1 MDFVQGD
8 SRMIADAVE
17 QVRTIASDV
26 FNMLVQ
32 EELPGS
38 APETMDDWDSM
49 QRLNLVLA
57 LEEHFD
63 VEFTPEEIEGMK
75 TLSDFAA
82 VVEEKRGQGPERTS
96 GLDRKTW

>member
-1 MDFVQGD
+1 MTAG
-8 SRMIADAVE
+8 AVE

-32 EELPGS
+32 DESSSSP
-38 APETMDDWDSM
+38 PETMDDWDSM

-57 LEEHFD
+57 LEERFE
-63 VEFTPEEIEGMK
+63 VEFAPEEIERMN

-82 VVEEKRGQGPERTS
+82 LVEKKRGQVPGEA
-96 GLDRKTW
+96 